1 MTKSTP
7 ADQTNPFGDLT
18 KMFEQFK
25 VPGVDM
31 GAIVESRR
39 KEMEAL
45 IATNQATLESMQGI
59 AKKQAEILAQAFK
72 SVQDGMNTLVQGGG
86 LSAPDPAK
94 GAEMARNTYEKAVA
108 EMSELGEMAR
118 KAQADAMAGIT
129 ARAQQSMQELQQL
142 MQPKK

>member
-1 MTKSTP
+1 MTKTTP
-7 ADQTNPFGDLT
+7 GEQANPFGELT

-39 KEMEAL
+39 KDMEAL

-59 AKKQAEILAQAFK
+59 ARKQAEILAQAFK
-72 SVQDGMNTLVQGGG
+72 SVQDGMQTMVKGG

-94 GAEMARNTYEKAVA
+94 STEMARKTYETAVA
-108 EMSELGEMAR
+108 EMSELAEMAR

-129 ARAQQSMQELQQL
+129 ARAQQSVQQIQQL
-142 MQPKK
+142 MQPK

>member
-7 ADQTNPFGDLT
+7 AEQANPFGDLT

-25 VPGVDM
+25 LPGVDM
-31 GAIVESRR
+31 SAIVESRR
-39 KEMEAL
+39 KDMEAL
-45 IATNQATLESMQGI
+45 IATNQATVESMQGI

-72 SVQDGMNTLVQGGG
+72 SVQEGMQTLVRGG
-86 LSAPDPAK
+86 LGAPDPTK
-94 GAEMARNTYEKAVA
+94 SAEMARKAYETAVA

-129 ARAQQSMQELQQL
+129 ARAQQSMQEIQQL
-142 MQPKK
+142 MRPK